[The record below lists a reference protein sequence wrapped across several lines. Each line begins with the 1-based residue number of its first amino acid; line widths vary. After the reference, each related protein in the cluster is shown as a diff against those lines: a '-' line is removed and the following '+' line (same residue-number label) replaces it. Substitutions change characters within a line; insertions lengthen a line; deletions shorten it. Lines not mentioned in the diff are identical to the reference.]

1 MPANSLL
8 LSSSPH
14 IYSGVSTRR
23 LMLSVI
29 IALLPATVFGVVL
42 YGLPAL
48 GVILTSVAATS
59 DTLCP
64 ILSRFRGVAVV

>member
-29 IALLPATVFGVVL
+29 IALLPATV
-42 YGLPAL
+42 
-48 GVILTSVAATS
+48 
-59 DTLCP
+59 
-64 ILSRFRGVAVV
+64 